1 MWCCFGMLSLYTSV
15 SQQGA
20 IKWSIPATPYI
31 LRMPPGGAGS
41 NHFERGALRCSWKAF
56 ASLHQKLLWKSDS
69 VSFLQLSGLWNFPK
83 LTREWGA
90 SGVRRRYTGECYEQ
104 KTIRNRKGADRLEKH
119 WKEGRA
125 NEGDA
130 VNRYLSFF
138 LFVVSLLLV
147 WTRGHSCPLSC
158 RLSQCSF
165 LWSKDQGLI
174 WASFTSLNRGRGL
187 WHD

>member
-1 MWCCFGMLSLYTSV
+1 MLFWYAVT
-15 SQQGA
+15 
-20 IKWSIPATPYI
+20 
-31 LRMPPGGAGS
+31 
-41 NHFERGALRCSWKAF
+41 
-56 ASLHQKLLWKSDS
+56 LHQCFSTGGDKMIDSSYPIHSPNAPWGCWKQ
-69 VSFLQLSGLWNFPK
+69 SFWEGGVEVFLEGVCEFTPEIVVKKWFCQLSGLWNFPK

-90 SGVRRRYTGECYEQ
+90 SGVRRSYTGECYEQ

-165 LWSKDQGLI
+165 LWSKDQGHI